1 MRLIVFV
8 FLMCTA
14 TMYSQKPANPIK
26 NFDIVKEKIK
36 EERQKIFVQEMSIDV
51 QSVLIDIIP
60 SIVKKTTPIIG
71 KGKG

>member
-1 MRLIVFV
+1 
-8 FLMCTA
+8 
-14 TMYSQKPANPIK
+14 MYSQKPANPIK

-51 QSVLIDIIP
+51 QSVLIDFIP

-71 KGKG
+71 KRKG